1 MVNPNEHYN
10 GNYKWLKVKLPD
22 GYIDWVTEI
31 EDTPRMY
38 ISDEG
43 GDVFEESQLEFL
55 DNDYLYEELKKL
67 LKLYT
72 KEDIINT
79 LEKIELFNKI

>member
-1 MVNPNEHYN
+1 MINPNEHYK
-10 GNYKWLKVKLPD
+10 GNYKWLKAKLPC

-31 EDTPRMY
+31 ENTPGMY

-43 GDVFEESQLEFL
+43 GDVFRENELEFL

-67 LKLYT
+67 LKLYNQ
-72 KEDIINT
+72 EEVINT
-79 LEKIELFNKI
+79 IQKIEIFNKI

>member
-1 MVNPNEHYN
+1 MKNPNEHYN
-10 GNYKWLKVKLPD
+10 GNYKWFKAKLPD

-31 EDTPRMY
+31 ENEPGMY

-43 GDVFEESQLEFL
+43 GDVFEKDQLEFL

-67 LKLYT
+67 LKIYT
-72 KEDIINT
+72 KEEVINT
-79 LEKIELFNKI
+79 IQKIEIFHKI

>member
-1 MVNPNEHYN
+1 MINPNDHYN
-10 GNYKWLKVKLPD
+10 GNYKWLKAKLPD
-22 GYIDWVTEI
+22 GYIGWVTEN
-31 EDTPRMY
+31 ESAPGMY

-43 GDVFEESQLEFL
+43 GDVFEEKDLEFL

-72 KEDIINT
+72 KEEVINT
-79 LEKIELFNKI
+79 MQKIEIFNKI

>member
-1 MVNPNEHYN
+1 MMNPNDHYN
-10 GNYKWLKVKLPD
+10 GNYKWLKAKLPD

-31 EDTPRMY
+31 ENTPGMY

-43 GDVFEESQLEFL
+43 GDVFEKNQLEFL

-72 KEDIINT
+72 KEEVINT
-79 LEKIELFNKI
+79 IQKIEIFNKI